1 MNVIFFL
8 NLRLMYHYWGFG
20 LTIESEIEF
29 PELLPFKFEKAEITI
44 RLGKTPEQLNGDD
57 VIEKVRVFISPAEYL
72 LKVLNIA
79 NYYAANGTEI
89 IIEPLPGADEKSVR
103 LFMLSNAMAAILH
116 QRNMIPLHASAIH
129 HQDGVVLFCGRSGAG
144 KSTTA
149 TALQK
154 QGYKVFSDDVCVLK
168 EIDGELMVLPSYP
181 MMKLW
186 EDSFA
191 KVGMEMAGEEDK
203 IRPHLPKYARWY
215 HAEFSI
221 DPMPVKQIFIID
233 PSNQAAEISIKK
245 TGAIEAFQEL
255 QKNTYR
261 PVQTSTMKKRDIH
274 FMMVSRLAGSAPVA
288 KVTRPQ
294 HGNSI
299 EELTRYIQSVLKE
312 EGIKEAAGA
321 V

>member
-1 MNVIFFL
+1 
-8 NLRLMYHYWGFG
+8 MYHYWGFG
-20 LTIESEIEF
+20 LTIKSEIEF
-29 PELLPFKFEKAEITI
+29 PELLPFEFKEADILI
-44 RLGKTPEQLNGDD
+44 RLGKTPEKLSGED
-57 VIEKVRVFISPAEYL
+57 VIEKVRVSISPTEYL
-72 LKVLNIA
+72 LKVLDTA
-79 NYYAANGTEI
+79 NYYAGNGNKI
-89 IIEPLPGADEKSVR
+89 IIEPLPGADEKSIR

-116 QRNMIPLHASAIH
+116 QRNMIPLHASAVH
-129 HQDGVVLFCGRSGAG
+129 YEDGVVLFCGRSGAG

-168 EIDGELMVLPSYP
+168 EVDGELMVLPSYP

-186 EDSFA
+186 EDSFV
-191 KVGMEMAGEEDK
+191 KVGMVMAGEEDK

-215 HAEFSI
+215 HSEFGI

-233 PSNQAAEISIKK
+233 PSNQAAEVSIKK

-261 PVQTSTMKKRDIH
+261 PVQTISMKKRDIH
-274 FMMVSRLAGSAPVA
+274 FMMVSKLAASAPVA
-288 KVTRPQ
+288 KIIRPQ

-299 EELTRYIQSVLKE
+299 EELAGYIHSVLKG
-312 EGIKEAAGA
+312 EGVTEVTG
-321 V
+321 VL

>member
-1 MNVIFFL
+1 
-8 NLRLMYHYWGFG
+8 MYYYWGFG
-20 LTIESEIEF
+20 LTIKSEMEF
-29 PELLPFKFEKAEITI
+29 PELLSFEFEKADVTI
-44 RLGKTPEQLNGDD
+44 RIGKTPEKLNGED
-57 VIEKVRVFISPAEYL
+57 VIEKVRVSISPTEYL
-72 LKVLNIA
+72 LKVLDIA
-79 NYYAANGTEI
+79 NYYAGNGNEI
-89 IIEPLPGADEKSVR
+89 IIESLTGADEKSVR

-116 QRNMIPLHASAIH
+116 QRNMIPLHASAVH
-129 HQDGVVLFCGRSGAG
+129 YEDGVVLFCGRSGAG

-154 QGYKVFSDDVCVLK
+154 QGYKIFSDDVCVLK
-168 EIDGELMVLPSYP
+168 EIDGQLMVLPSYP

-215 HAEFSI
+215 HSEFGI

-233 PSNQAAEISIKK
+233 PSNQAEEVSIKK
-245 TGAIEAFQEL
+245 AGHLEAFQEL

-274 FMMVSRLAGSAPVA
+274 FMMISKLAGVAPVA
-288 KVTRPQ
+288 KITRPQ
-294 HGNSI
+294 QGNSV
-299 EELTRYIQSVLKE
+299 EALASYIQAVLKR
-312 EGIKEAAGA
+312 EAQAA
-321 V
+321 LP